1 MKKKSSIKFAYDK
14 LQEVFSKL
22 DFDLSSKDKLRPSS
36 FNEIKTFKDAVKTIG
51 LNSDWV
57 SIIVSELEKI
67 SKASA
72 AMFKL
77 NIVKKA
83 LNLGQ
88 DLHLAKNPENSY
100 LYYPFIPLLLVSG
113 YNWFNR
119 ELRSGEMEVIGMV
132 KSDGEEYYVFGGGAE
147 GCGYK
152 GFGCFGP
159 EKSIGGGYANVGFMG
174 CASREIAQHLS
185 RYFGMLI
192 TKAKYCD
199 LPDFE
204 IIEEKYKNTL

>member
-1 MKKKSSIKFAYDK
+1 MGKKSSIKFAYDK
-14 LQEVFSKL
+14 IQEVFSQL
-22 DFDLSSKDKLRPSS
+22 DFNLSSKDKLKPSS
-36 FNEIKTFKDAVKTIG
+36 FNEIKTFKDAVKTLE
-51 LNSDWV
+51 LNLDWV
-57 SIIVSELEKI
+57 SIIISELEKI

-88 DLHLAKNPENSY
+88 DLHLARNPENSY

-147 GCGYK
+147 GCGYE

-159 EKSIGGGYANVGFMG
+159 EKSIGGGYANISFMG
-174 CASREIAQHLS
+174 CASKEIAQHLS

-192 TKAKYCD
+192 TKAKYGD

-204 IIEEKYKNTL
+204 IIGEKYKNIL

>member
-1 MKKKSSIKFAYDK
+1 MKKNSSIKFAYDK

-22 DFDLSSKDKLRPSS
+22 DFDLSSKDKLKPSS

-88 DLHLAKNPENSY
+88 DLYLAKNPENSY

-119 ELRSGEMEVIGMV
+119 ELRSGEMEVIGIV

-152 GFGCFGP
+152 EFGCFGP
-159 EKSIGGGYANVGFMG
+159 EKSIGGGYANIGFMG

-185 RYFGMLI
+185 KYFGMLI

>member
-1 MKKKSSIKFAYDK
+1 MSTRFVINKIK
-14 LQEVFSKL
+14 EICSKL
-22 DFDLSSKDKLRPSS
+22 DFSLSSKDKLIPSS
-36 FNEIKTFKDAVKTIG
+36 FNEIKTFKDAVRTLG
-51 LNSDWV
+51 LNLDWI
-57 SIIVSELEKI
+57 SIMISELEKV

-88 DLHLAKNPENSY
+88 DLHLTRNQENSY
-100 LYYPFIPLLLVSG
+100 LYYPFIPLLLTSS
-113 YNWFNR
+113 YNWFHR
-119 ELRSGEMEVIGMV
+119 ELTSGEMEVIGMV
-132 KSDGEEYYVFGGGAE
+132 KSDGEEYYVLGGDVE
-147 GCGYK
+147 DCGYK
-152 GFGCFGP
+152 GFGCFGS
-159 EKSIGGGYANVGFMG
+159 EKSIGLGYANVGFMG

-192 TKAKYCD
+192 TEAKYGD

>member
-1 MKKKSSIKFAYDK
+1 MKKNSSIKFAYDK

-113 YNWFNR
+113 YNWFHR

-159 EKSIGGGYANVGFMG
+159 KKSISGSYANIGFMG

>member
-1 MKKKSSIKFAYDK
+1 MSTRFVINKIKEICSKFD
-14 LQEVFSKL
+14 FS
-22 DFDLSSKDKLRPSS
+22 LSSKDKLKPSS
-36 FNEIKTFKDAVKTIG
+36 FNEIKTFKDAVRTLG
-51 LNSDWV
+51 LNLDWV
-57 SIIVSELEKI
+57 SIIISELEKI

-88 DLHLAKNPENSY
+88 DLYLAKNPKNSY
-100 LYYPFIPLLLVSG
+100 LYYPFIPLLFVNG
-113 YNWFNR
+113 YNWFHR

-132 KSDGEEYYVFGGGAE
+132 KSDGEEYYVFGGSAE
-147 GCGYK
+147 DCGYK

-174 CASREIAQHLS
+174 CASKEIAQHLS

-192 TKAKYCD
+192 TEAKYGD

>member
-1 MKKKSSIKFAYDK
+1 MSTKFVINKIK
-14 LQEVFSKL
+14 EICNKL
-22 DFDLSSKDKLRPSS
+22 DFSLSSKDKLRPSS
-36 FNEIKTFKDAVKTIG
+36 FNEIKTFKDAARTLG
-51 LNSDWV
+51 LNLDWI
-57 SIIVSELEKI
+57 SIIISELEKV

-72 AMFKL
+72 ATFKL

-88 DLHLAKNPENSY
+88 DLHLARNPENSY
-100 LYYPFIPLLLVSG
+100 LYYPFIPLLLTNS

-132 KSDGEEYYVFGGGAE
+132 KSDDEEYYVLGGSAE
-147 GCGYK
+147 DCGYK

-174 CASREIAQHLS
+174 CASREICQHLS
-185 RYFGMLI
+185 RYFGMLV
-192 TKAKYCD
+192 TEAKYGD

-204 IIEEKYKNTL
+204 IIEEKYKNIL